1 MPQGLLRVVI
11 HHTLSGIALTDAK
24 NKDVKLVQ
32 YLDCDLL
39 FLPKKNCGI
48 DQNAVI
54 PLQIQM
60 RATRQRG

>member
-32 YLDCDLL
+32 FLDCDLL
-39 FLPKKNCGI
+39 FLPKKT
-48 DQNAVI
+48 AV
-54 PLQIQM
+54 
-60 RATRQRG
+60 